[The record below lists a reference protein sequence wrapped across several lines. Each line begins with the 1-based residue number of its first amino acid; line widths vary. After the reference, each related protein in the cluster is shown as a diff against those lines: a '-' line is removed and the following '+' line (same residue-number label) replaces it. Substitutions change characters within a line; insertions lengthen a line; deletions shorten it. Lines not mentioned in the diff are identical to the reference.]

1 MNILFLA
8 NCESPYGANLSMIDL
23 ILKLKEQGQNAYVVL
38 PKDGQVE
45 RILRAKKIKYCIIP
59 FNMCAHYPDVYS
71 VRQKLDMYLKNKLL
85 LNEVKIYIDK
95 WNIDVIHSNA
105 SNLDFGQML
114 ATRYRLPH
122 VWHVREMLYDDYQ
135 LVYDF
140 EYLTL
145 LLMKQ
150 ADKVICIS
158 DFVRRKRNIAGKNI
172 CVLPDGIDLDKY
184 FIMDK
189 PVFGSKECIELLF
202 AANMNE
208 SKGAIDAIKA
218 TEILVK
224 KYKMNVHL
232 TLAGDDTS
240 YIRKCFRYIGARSY
254 MDFVGFQPDLTEL
267 RRNADIV
274 FMCSRS
280 EALGRVTLE
289 SMLGRCLVI
298 GANAGATPE
307 LIDNGITGY
316 LYEANDV
323 YQLAN
328 ITREAIINKE
338 KSREIIEDA
347 QKYVLNNF
355 GSKKYARDIIKI
367 YEKASK
373 KRRYSL

>member
-1 MNILFLA
+1 MK
-8 NCESPYGANLSMIDL
+8 
-23 ILKLKEQGQNAYVVL
+23 KL
-38 PKDGQVE
+38 
-45 RILRAKKIKYCIIP
+45 
-59 FNMCAHYPDVYS
+59 
-71 VRQKLDMYLKNKLL
+71 LKNIVLL
-85 LNEVKIYIDK
+85 SIGAVVGASSSILINYQNVFKDKDAQLTQQQVRAMRNRTIIDVFSQWLQIRQEGKRLAGYFEANGYYAIAIYGMHFLGEALLRELKNTDIKVKYAIDK
-95 WNIDVIHSNA
+95 NA
-105 SNLDFGQML
+105 
-114 ATRYRLPH
+114 
-122 VWHVREMLYDDYQ
+122 
-135 LVYDF
+135 
-140 EYLTL
+140 
-145 LLMKQ
+145 
-150 ADKVICIS
+150 
-158 DFVRRKRNIAGKNI
+158 KNI